1 MKWKKQ
7 KGNQVQSN
15 LVFTIPSINN
25 KYLILPPH
33 ILIPRFYHSLIMIRR
48 VSKRVISRQ
57 GKREGEVM
65 SVQSDQSRDTLQRLV
80 DMERV
85 DQSKLLL
92 VVMVTH
98 FILSL
103 LEVIKEVASVLMK
116 GLM

>member
-1 MKWKKQ
+1 
-7 KGNQVQSN
+7 
-15 LVFTIPSINN
+15 
-25 KYLILPPH
+25 
-33 ILIPRFYHSLIMIRR
+33 
-48 VSKRVISRQ
+48 
-57 GKREGEVM
+57 M

-103 LEVIKEVASVLMK
+103 LEVIKEVVSVLMK
-116 GLM
+116 ELM